1 MPPRIPRA
9 CRKSGCPKTTTDR
22 RGYCTDHI
30 HTGWQYHQQ
39 GRSRHER
46 GYGSQWDKLKTR
58 VKQRDNFL
66 CQHCLRQGLVVTGIT
81 VDHIQP
87 KAHGGTD
94 ALSNLKLLCE
104 ACHRQKTATERLRR
118 D

>member
-1 MPPRIPRA
+1 MP
-9 CRKSGCPKTTTDR
+9 
-22 RGYCTDHI
+22 
-30 HTGWQYHQQ
+30 
-39 GRSRHER
+39 

-58 VKQRDNFL
+58 VKQRDNLL

-94 ALSNLKLLCE
+94 ALSNLQLLCE
-104 ACHRQKTATERLRR
+104 ACHRQKTATERLRKY
-118 D
+118 

>member
-66 CQHCLRQGLVVTGIT
+66 CQHCLRQGRVVTGTT

-94 ALSNLKLLCE
+94 ALSNLQLLCE